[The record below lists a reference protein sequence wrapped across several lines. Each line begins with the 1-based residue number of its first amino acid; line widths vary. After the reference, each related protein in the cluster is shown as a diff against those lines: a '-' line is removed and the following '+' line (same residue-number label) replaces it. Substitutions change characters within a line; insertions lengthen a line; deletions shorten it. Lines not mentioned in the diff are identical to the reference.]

1 MSLTLV
7 TGPANAA
14 KAGLL
19 LERLRAVL
27 HREPLLVVPT
37 AADVSHYGQELAES
51 GVVFGAE
58 VLTFERLV
66 REIGRVTGV
75 TARPLGRVARERVV
89 RAAIADAHLRR
100 LASSAAAP
108 GFAAAAGALFAE
120 LQRSLVEPARFTRA
134 LRAWGGLTYA
144 DELAALYA
152 AYRRRLEALGRP
164 DREGAA
170 WAALDALRAD
180 PARWGRRPVFLYGFD
195 ELTHAQLDAVDTLAR
210 LADAEVC
217 VALPHEAGRHAL
229 AGSAA
234 TVQELAPLA
243 DVVELPERADHYAG
257 PARPALHHLER
268 GLFEAAG
275 ERVPPNGAVRLL
287 EAGGERAEAEI
298 VGAEVLELM
307 RDGVAPEEIAVLVR
321 AAGGAELFAQVLRAY
336 GIPVGHARRV
346 PLARTRLGA
355 GVLAGV
361 RAALPGGR
369 AADLLAWMR
378 TPGMPGAPEA
388 ADELDARVRR
398 SEVAGAREAAARWAP
413 DALARLD
420 ALAAARHVRRADV
433 LAPHE
438 RDEARV
444 AAELRAAAGE
454 LRGLANA
461 DPRLLG
467 GP

>member
-1 MSLTLV
+1 MPGDGSVGSARDPKEPMSLTLV

-14 KAGLL
+14 KAGHV

-37 AADVSHYGQELAES
+37 TADVSHYGQELAGG

-58 VLTFERLV
+58 VVTFEGLV
-66 REIGRVTGV
+66 REIARVAGV

-100 LASSAAAP
+100 LARSAAAP

-120 LQRSLVEPARFTRA
+120 LQRSLVEPGRFTRA
-134 LRAWGGLTYA
+134 LRAWGGADYA

-152 AYRRRLEALGRP
+152 GYRRRLEALGRP

-180 PARWGRRPVFLYGFD
+180 PGQWGTRPVFLYGFD
-195 ELTHAQLDAVDTLAR
+195 ELTRAQLDAIDTLAR
-210 LADAEVC
+210 LAGAEVC
-217 VALPHEAGRHAL
+217 VALPYEPGRHAL

-234 TVQELAPLA
+234 TVQELLPGAR
-243 DVVELPERADHYAG
+243 VVELPERAEHYAA

-268 GLFEAAG
+268 GLFEPVE
-275 ERVPPNGAVRLL
+275 ERRPPNGAVRLL

-307 RDGVAPEEIAVLVR
+307 RDGVAPEEIAVLLR
-321 AAGGAELFAQVLRAY
+321 GGGSAALFGQVLAGY

-355 GVLAGV
+355 GVLAAA
-361 RAALPGGR
+361 RAALPG
-369 AADLLAWMR
+369 
-378 TPGMPGAPEA
+378 
-388 ADELDARVRR
+388 
-398 SEVAGAREAAARWAP
+398 
-413 DALARLD
+413 
-420 ALAAARHVRRADV
+420 
-433 LAPHE
+433 
-438 RDEARV
+438 
-444 AAELRAAAGE
+444 
-454 LRGLANA
+454 
-461 DPRLLG
+461 
-467 GP
+467 